1 MPASVVAS
9 RDLAHDHL
17 AEARDASAATVPS
30 RLAHRLPWLA
40 LGLLG
45 AMLCAGLVS
54 SFEET
59 LRENVMLAFFI
70 PAVVY
75 MADAVGTQVE
85 TVVIRGIALGV
96 PLRAVARREL
106 LSGGVIGFV
115 LAAVF
120 FVFAL
125 AVWGDAQI
133 ATVVA
138 VSLLLSATTATAV
151 AMTLPYVFAARG
163 RDPAFGSGPIATVI
177 QDLVSIAVY
186 FAAAAALL

>member
-1 MPASVVAS
+1 MAS
-9 RDLAHDHL
+9 RDLADYHL
-17 AEARDASAATVPS
+17 TEARDAVTATVAS
-30 RLAHRLPWLA
+30 RLAHRLPWLV

-54 SFEET
+54 SFEEA
-59 LRENVMLAFFI
+59 LRENVLLAFFV

-96 PLRAVARREL
+96 PLRTVAVREL
-106 LSGGVIGFV
+106 VSGGVVGCV

-120 FVFAL
+120 FAFAL

-138 VSLLLSATTATAV
+138 VSLLMSASIATAI
-151 AMTLPYVFAARG
+151 AMTLPYMFAARG
-163 RDPAFGSGPIATVI
+163 LDPAFGSGPIATVI
-177 QDLVSIAVY
+177 QDLLSIAVY
-186 FAAAAALL
+186 FAAATALL